1 MGRPLS
7 DLDEAERYRSFD
19 DLQLAMPSVWES
31 MRLGFDD
38 ESVVVVPSISIERT
52 TPGSGTVMQAL
63 EERALFLLLLL
74 RQPRLRM
81 IYVTSQPVSESI
93 VEYYLGLLPGVI
105 PSHARAR
112 LTLVP
117 VGDASPVPLS
127 SKLLARP
134 RLLREIRSLIPNP
147 ARSHLIPYNT
157 TPLERDVALSLG
169 IPMYGADPRLA
180 DLGSKTGCRR
190 MFEELGVPCPVGAE
204 DLHTVD
210 DIVAGVQSMRAR
222 RPSLSQA
229 IVKLNEGVSGAGNA
243 MVDLDGLPAPGSS
256 NEAAAITER
265 VLAMQPEAETL
276 AVDVYLAAFE
286 KHGGIVEER
295 ITGVALTSPSV
306 QMRALPDGTV
316 ELLSTHDQLLGGASG
331 QKYLG
336 CVFPANPDYAAA
348 IAEPAMVIGRH
359 LAELGVL
366 GRFAVDFVVVQDES
380 GAWTPYAIE
389 LNLRK
394 GGTTHPFLTLQ
405 FLTDGSYDG
414 ERGVFLTPSG
424 SPKYLVATDHLEDE
438 RLKAL
443 TVSGP
448 LRHRRAPRAALRPV
462 APYRSGV
469 PHDQLPHRVRSRRPD
484 RGRRHPRGCMA
495 HLPRGAVRAPP
506 GGGAGT
512 RGRSRRRLNLCL
524 ATDDPVWYVAYG
536 SNMSRRVS
544 AATSPVDGHGAPAV
558 PTWDVVTSRHPAETS
573 GSIWPVASRLRANPL
588 SGVGA
593 WPSMTLTSMASWRR
607 GHTC

>member
-1 MGRPLS
+1 MTQLEAPIQQGRQLS
-7 DLDEAERYRSFD
+7 QLGEDERYRVFD
-19 DLQLAMPSVWES
+19 DLQLTMPSVWDS
-31 MRLGFDD
+31 MRLDLED

-81 IYVTSQPVSESI
+81 IYVTSQPMSESI
-93 VEYYLGLLPGVI
+93 IEYYLGLLPGVI
-105 PSHARAR
+105 PSHARDR
-112 LTLVP
+112 LTLIP
-117 VGDASPVPLS
+117 VGDASTVPLS
-127 SKLLARP
+127 AKLLARP
-134 RLLREIRSLIPNP
+134 RLLREIRSLVPNP

-157 TPLERDVALSLG
+157 TALERDVALSLQ
-169 IPMYGADPRLA
+169 IPMYGADPRLE

-190 MFEELGVPCPVGAE
+190 TFDELGVRCPIGVE

-222 RPSLSQA
+222 RPSVNEA

-243 MVDLDGLPAPGSS
+243 LLDLHGLPAPGSS
-256 NEAAAITER
+256 GEAAAITER
-265 VLAMQPEAETL
+265 LLGMQPESENL
-276 AVDVYLAAFE
+276 AVDAYLAAFE
-286 KHGGIVEER
+286 KNGGIVEER
-295 ITGVALTSPSV
+295 ITGVVLTSPSV

-359 LAELGVL
+359 LAKLGVL

-405 FLTDGSYDG
+405 FLTDGTYDG
-414 ERGVFLTPSG
+414 AQGVFLTPSG
-424 SPKYLVATDHLEDE
+424 SRKYLVATDHFEDE

-443 TVSGP
+443 TVRE
-448 LRHRRAPRAALRPV
+448 LFDIVVRHGLHFDQSRRAGVVFHMISCLTECGRVGLTAVGDTPEDAERIYQEAQSVVLQEAQQALEE
-462 APYRSGV
+462 
-469 PHDQLPHRVRSRRPD
+469 
-484 RGRRHPRGCMA
+484 GC
-495 HLPRGAVRAPP
+495 
-506 GGGAGT
+506 
-512 RGRSRRRLNLCL
+512 
-524 ATDDPVWYVAYG
+524 
-536 SNMSRRVS
+536 
-544 AATSPVDGHGAPAV
+544 
-558 PTWDVVTSRHPAETS
+558 VV
-573 GSIWPVASRLRANPL
+573 G
-588 SGVGA
+588 
-593 WPSMTLTSMASWRR
+593 
-607 GHTC
+607 

>member
-1 MGRPLS
+1 MTQLQTPDQKTSGRRLS
-7 DLDEAERYRSFD
+7 DLGEDERYRSFD
-19 DLQLAMPSVWES
+19 DLQLAMPAVWES
-31 MRLGFDD
+31 MRRGLAD

-81 IYVTSQPVSESI
+81 IYVTSQPISESI
-93 VEYYLGLLPGVI
+93 VQYYLGLLPGVI

-112 LTLVP
+112 LTVVP
-117 VGDASPVPLS
+117 VGDASPISLS

-134 RLLREIRSLIPNP
+134 RLLREIRSLVPNP

-169 IPMYGADPRLA
+169 IPMYGSDPR
-180 DLGSKTGCRR
+180 
-190 MFEELGVPCPVGAE
+190 
-204 DLHTVD
+204 TVD
-210 DIVAGVQSMRAR
+210 DIVAGVQGMRAR
-222 RPSLSQA
+222 RPSLNQA

-243 MVDLDGLPAPGSS
+243 LVDLSGLPAPGSS
-256 NEAAAITER
+256 DEAAAIADR
-265 VLAMQPEAETL
+265 MRGMQPEADGL

-295 ITGVALTSPSV
+295 ITGTALTSPSV

-348 IAEPAMVIGRH
+348 IAEPAMVVGRH
-359 LAELGVL
+359 LAAIGVL
-366 GRFAVDFVVVQDES
+366 GRFAVDFVVVQDDS

-414 ERGVFLTPSG
+414 ERGVFLTPAG
-424 SPKYLVATDHLEDE
+424 TPKYLVATDHFEDE

-443 TVSGP
+443 TVTE
-448 LRHRRAPRAALRPV
+448 LFDA
-462 APYRSGV
+462 
-469 PHDQLPHRVRSRRPD
+469 
-484 RGRRHPRGCMA
+484 
-495 HLPRGAVRAPP
+495 
-506 GGGAGT
+506 
-512 RGRSRRRLNLCL
+512 
-524 ATDDPVWYVAYG
+524 
-536 SNMSRRVS
+536 
-544 AATSPVDGHGAPAV
+544 
-558 PTWDVVTSRHPAETS
+558 VVTHGLHFDQARRTGVVFHMISCLTECGRVGLTAVGNNPDEAWRIYQEAQS
-573 GSIWPVASRLRANPL
+573 VLLREADMALEEGPV
-588 SGVGA
+588 VG
-593 WPSMTLTSMASWRR
+593 
-607 GHTC
+607 

>member
-1 MGRPLS
+1 MTQVQAPEQKSAGRRLS
-7 DLDEAERYRSFD
+7 DLSEEERYRSFD
-19 DLQLAMPSVWES
+19 DLQLAMPAVWES
-31 MRLGFDD
+31 MRRGLAD

-74 RQPRLRM
+74 RQPQLRM
-81 IYVTSQPVSESI
+81 IYVTSQPISESI
-93 VEYYLGLLPGVI
+93 VDYYLGLLPGVI

-117 VGDASPVPLS
+117 VGDASSVSLS

-134 RLLREIRSLIPNP
+134 RLLREIRSLVPNP
-147 ARSHLIPYNT
+147 ARCHLIPYNT

-169 IPMYGADPRLA
+169 IPMYGSDPRLA

-190 MFEELGVPCPVGAE
+190 MFEELGVTCPVGAE

-222 RPSLSQA
+222 RPSLNEA

-243 MVDLDGLPAPGSS
+243 LVDLHGLPPPGSS
-256 NEAAAITER
+256 NEAAVITDR
-265 VLAMQPEAETL
+265 IRGMQPEAEGL
-276 AVDVYLAAFE
+276 AVDVYLDAFE

-306 QMRALPDGTV
+306 QMRALPDGVV

-336 CVFPANPDYAAA
+336 CVFPADPGYAAA
-348 IAEPAMVIGRH
+348 IAAPAMVIGRH
-359 LAELGVL
+359 LAKLGVL
-366 GRFAVDFVVVQDES
+366 GRFAVDFVVVQDEG

-405 FLTDGSYDG
+405 FLTDGTYDG
-414 ERGVFLTPSG
+414 ERGVFLTPAG
-424 SPKYLVATDHLEDE
+424 TPKYLVATDHLEDD
-438 RLKAL
+438 RLKSL
-443 TVSGP
+443 TVTELFDAVVQHGLHFDQARRTGVVFHMISCLTECGRVGLTAVGDNP
-448 LRHRRAPRAALRPV
+448 EEAWRIYQEAQSVLLREAEVALEE
-462 APYRSGV
+462 
-469 PHDQLPHRVRSRRPD
+469 
-484 RGRRHPRGCMA
+484 
-495 HLPRGAVRAPP
+495 
-506 GGGAGT
+506 
-512 RGRSRRRLNLCL
+512 
-524 ATDDPVWYVAYG
+524 G
-536 SNMSRRVS
+536 S
-544 AATSPVDGHGAPAV
+544 
-558 PTWDVVTSRHPAETS
+558 VV
-573 GSIWPVASRLRANPL
+573 G
-588 SGVGA
+588 
-593 WPSMTLTSMASWRR
+593 
-607 GHTC
+607 